1 LNIITKICIVLIAL
15 LGVCVSVVVPRSVV
29 TAENYRQLYLEEKA
43 RRELAETAA
52 QHADLAQAARDNQI
66 DSLAIELGGVRGDL
80 AMERQAHADDNHR
93 NRTELAKRD
102 ETVKTLTAKV
112 GNLAAGLKQV
122 EQGRAIVTEQ
132 LNTALELNKRLQDE
146 LTGTGNDLAAAE
158 AEIDRLTATVRLLK
172 ERLTQLQEVYDQLA
186 ARAPAE
192 DEQGEPTVT
201 TPVSPISGTITAV
214 RNDMASVN
222 IGSVKGI
229 KKGMTLYIYRGDHFI
244 AHLRIIDFDDAES
257 TGQIFD
263 ARDGATPKAGDK
275 VTTSLR

>member
-1 LNIITKICIVLIAL
+1 MNIITKICIVLIAL

-29 TAENYRQLYLEEKA
+29 TTENYRQLYLEEKA

-52 QHADLAQAARDNQI
+52 EHADLAQAARDNQI
-66 DSLAIELGGVRGDL
+66 NSLATELSGVRSDL
-80 AMERQAHADDNHR
+80 AIERQAHTDDNWG

-102 ETVKTLTAKV
+102 EIVKTLTVEV
-112 GNLAAGLKQV
+112 GNLTARVGQV

-132 LNTALELNKRLQDE
+132 HNTALELNKRLQGE

-158 AEIDRLTATVRLLK
+158 AEIDRLNATVRLLK
-172 ERLTQLQEVYDQLA
+172 ERLTQLQEAYDQLA
-186 ARAPAE
+186 ARMPAE
-192 DEQGEPTVT
+192 DEQAEP
-201 TPVSPISGTITAV
+201 PPPASPISGTITAV

-229 KKGMTLYIYRGDHFI
+229 KKGLTLYIYRGDHFI
-244 AHLRIIDFDDAES
+244 AHLRIIDVDDAES

-263 ARDGATPKAGDK
+263 PRDGATPKAGDK

>member
-1 LNIITKICIVLIAL
+1 TKICIVLVAL

-29 TAENYRQLYLEEKA
+29 TTENYHQLYLEENTQRA
-43 RRELAETAA
+43 LAETAA
-52 QHADLAQAARDNQI
+52 EHADLAQAARDNQI
-66 DSLAIELGGVRGDL
+66 NSLATELSGVRSDL
-80 AMERQAHADDNHR
+80 AIERQAHTDDNHR

-112 GNLAAGLKQV
+112 GNLAAGLEQV

-132 LNTALELNKRLQDE
+132 LNMALELINRLQGE

-158 AEIDRLTATVRLLK
+158 AEIDRLNATVKLLK
-172 ERLTQLQEVYDQLA
+172 EQLTQLQEAYDILA
-186 ARAPAE
+186 AKVPAE
-192 DEQGEPTVT
+192 EQQDQPTT
-201 TPVSPISGTITAV
+201 AVSQISGTVTAV

-229 KKGMTLYIYRGDHFI
+229 KKGMTLYIYRGEHFI
-244 AHLRIIDFDDAES
+244 AHLRIIDVDDAES

-263 ARDGATPKAGDK
+263 PREGASPQAGDK
-275 VTTSLR
+275 VATRLR

>member
-1 LNIITKICIVLIAL
+1 M

-29 TAENYRQLYLEEKA
+29 TPENYRQLYLEEKA

-52 QHADLAQAARDNQI
+52 EHADLAQAARDNQI
-66 DSLAIELGGVRGDL
+66 NSLATELSGVRSDL
-80 AMERQAHADDNHR
+80 ATERQAHADDNRR
-93 NRTELAKRD
+93 NRTELAEKD
-102 ETVKTLTAKV
+102 EIVKTLTAKV
-112 GNLAAGLKQV
+112 GNLAAGLEQV

-132 LNTALELNKRLQDE
+132 LNMALELIKRLQDE

-158 AEIDRLTATVRLLK
+158 AEIDRLNATVRLLK

-186 ARAPAE
+186 SRAPAE
-192 DEQGEPTVT
+192 DEQAESTATTAVAQITGTV
-201 TPVSPISGTITAV
+201 TAV

-229 KKGMTLYIYRGDHFI
+229 EKGMTLYLYRGEHFI
-244 AHLRIIDFDDAES
+244 AHLRIIDVDDAES

-263 ARDGATPKAGDK
+263 AREGATPKAGDK